1 MMKRFTSQAR
11 KSANIIR
18 LFIGFAL
25 LASTLVLPV
34 GVAQAAETVEPDAPG
49 KMFPESH
56 NIVKRQKYSHSNLD
70 SKISDEKVDCAVKDK
85 EGEDAGAALYQIIE
99 DENLVK
105 YDPVTGTYGDMITI
119 DDVDKTLNG
128 LLVDPDGRVFATHMW
143 NNGDRDFVQI
153 LPDSKSFKVLRS
165 LSNNNKSYNA
175 ATYIEDDGVPYALL
189 SQAFGKKAIKINLDQ
204 ISDSTEIYLGEVPK
218 GKNND
223 SSKVKDFIWVQE
235 GLTVGN
241 HKYFIVG
248 IRVKE
253 DGILEV
259 YLSDMNGKS
268 TKVSSPSGAYAFDV
282 NGEEGKDWQY
292 KLKLDDEDNVKFDDE
307 GNPEREKENGKDIKI
322 PIFVGTYGAAY
333 NFKQSNDVN
342 EVTSMFFSNN
352 EVGGM
357 MELKY
362 ENDTFSLVRLGNSKE
377 TSDNDGGG
385 CPFTG
390 AEIGIVDV
398 LDVECGTAENSYKYK
413 FKIKITNL
421 APIEKSFNVEA
432 KTGISPE
439 DLSLTTDSDY
449 DFLDWEKD
457 FSVGG
462 NDDRTIEAHIDWGE
476 VWEVKVRHSST
487 NEEINFSPDGGTL
500 NEKET
505 DCVAPP
511 VEEFNPRVTDSDVEI
526 ACVGDP
532 QTPQITVTLDN
543 TDSTISANFT
553 IAIEDNLDEKQM
565 TVPAKMEKDVT
576 FDIGEDSKWSLE
588 WTAKPTDT
596 DEFEPKFG
604 RYDPESDESPKEC
617 PDLPKFD
624 PKLSFEIDCTGRH
637 APQLIV
643 GVNNSESTV
652 DGELILTVTD
662 VNGETEHTIPFVKK
676 QNSSAITS
684 IPIPE
689 DSNWSVSW
697 EAIASE
703 GSFEPKKDSKE
714 QDFEDTNCVKDIDVE
729 LSKHVGNVYGYVWV
743 DLNEDGERTE
753 ITAGEEDHVKGAK
766 ATLTNVS
773 DILNSK
779 GEVVYQSGTY
789 APGGQVRVA
798 ITGEEQNGGSDETN
812 YRWFID
818 NVPIQDLQG
827 NIITWKVTID
837 YKDAEWPTG
846 FEPAGYTTWNEN
858 SSVTKSEKDSDVEP
872 LGGTLGV
879 SSLFTLVEGLDEHRA
894 DAGVIP
900 GDVDPEVFDPEIT
913 IEPLCSYNGFDNPNA
928 KFDITIDNTKSEV
941 EARVTVTKDGIK
953 VGNFPDVPAGE
964 SKTLPFVGEHDQQF
978 EVNVFAVE
986 NPHLYDP
993 IISSQIVD
1001 CPRFEIDVF
1010 LSDTDCGSDP
1020 PTATVVFKND
1030 SDISVVFS
1038 YSTIQTQVGGGR
1050 NSPPLTSLTQ
1060 EQILPSGEEVSILFN
1075 VNKNWTWR
1083 LNWDVVDSGSDQ
1095 EFFEKASIPT
1105 EGSEPFVPCPGG
1117 FEVDVEITVECTDSG
1132 PEVTIK
1138 IDNTASTIEARA
1150 SWFDSD
1156 SGPQNFIKVVAAG
1169 EYYETTFDGKANGVI
1184 WTVSGYAD
1192 PQAENFEGESQF
1204 RAEATVDCPKPQ
1216 LVLLQN
1222 CVDEVLKIEIDNKD
1236 LEVDGILTVTEILP
1250 GATDAKILD
1259 VDSKVPA
1266 GEKITTTID
1275 FIYGAKYFATL
1286 TSSDGS
1292 SYQQVSEETVI
1303 TCEEP
1308 IVIEPFDCAANPSL
1322 IQNLKNQ
1329 TAQTDEIKALDLTDG
1344 TYKLLYSIPFNY
1356 TEPPYVGFNALA
1368 IDPVDDFAY
1377 ATVRLNIDGE
1387 ERSFLTRFDQDQI
1400 GFLAELPVSK
1410 AFSGTIDADGDYL
1423 FEREGN
1429 LYRVEKVSDLEAFEK
1444 FDTPGVLDLTDD
1456 QPIYEGDP
1464 KYDTGDITY
1473 WVTADGASIS
1483 KYIIGVVRKT
1493 DQIMMIE
1500 YGESSSEFKLL
1511 VPVDENNETF
1521 DIPDLTYGAAWNADG
1536 RIIVSANVGGLY
1548 EIYPETISGTR
1559 VQVRKLAD
1567 TEATG
1572 NNDGMN
1578 CDDIPVC
1585 LPEEFGN
1592 VYGYAWIDWEESG
1605 DRTSVI
1611 GGAEEHLKGVTVTLT
1626 LESEYRNSEGEICE
1640 EFGESSWV
1648 VQTDGQNE
1656 SDYQWEIN
1664 NVPAKDNFGNDLL
1677 YKASFDYKGAT
1688 FPDGFS
1694 PTGYT
1699 KQLDDQ
1705 VTASEVDSDVLQNTS
1720 DTPTQTTDPMIL
1732 RLLMQHK
1739 QTKQI
1744 NLSRVSGPTTLADE
1758 DASTGGTTATS
1769 GLFTLSPNETVH
1781 RADAGILGYPV
1792 FEPISVVTIDCY
1804 SETARVLL
1812 DNTGSTVD
1820 ANFKVT
1826 VYNGAV
1832 EDANEIS
1839 SQSGEQL
1846 VPAGTQAFYAK
1857 AIPPPLGDTLTIL
1870 ATAVAEHN
1878 GIQFGPDNAGSNQSG
1893 TYCDPP
1899 FSVQVNVLPN
1909 CPTLDLTLKNLS
1921 AEEMNLDPGAPGVP
1935 ARFTVTLY
1943 QDGVPQE
1950 LGNIYS
1956 AAGRYYELDPGF
1968 YTIENLSLREDST
1981 WFIEWRAEDLTD
1993 PERTFEGVIG
2003 PELFD
2008 CKAIEIDPEVSFSFE
2023 CAAETGDQNEAV
2035 FSIDNSGS
2043 DGNIDFYIKQLDE
2056 IIYGPYTVQA
2066 GGIRDVVLPVDHQDE
2081 YSVVM
2086 TASEVQPEP
2095 QTQLGNTN
2103 IEIIGES
2110 ARITK
2115 QTLNTTSQISSST
2128 EVVVESGDTLSEIA
2142 AEHGIKTSE
2151 LMAANGIVDASR
2163 IFMGQK
2169 LQIPNQ
2175 AKTETSPAIKLDVV
2189 SKPSSTVEVTIQ
2201 SGDTLSEIAA
2211 EHGIKTSELM
2221 AANGIVDAS
2230 RIFIGQKLTIS
2241 KVKNAPNWDVI
2252 SLLAET
2258 LQAET
2263 NSVMFNETD
2272 GENISVEVDFT
2283 GSVDDFEVDCPVFE
2297 PDITFTEYCGD
2308 KSLHISV
2315 SNKDSDIAGEI
2326 LIYENGEVVS
2336 EGAVLPGGAFTVDY
2350 PFTFGATYQVVV
2362 NPVGSSNGF
2371 VYDPVSDEHEIG
2383 CETPFDPTVET
2394 SFDCSNYGPVA
2405 TVILDNT
2412 ASHSA
2417 AEFTLKLIIE
2427 DSPENIEIGPIYVG
2441 SRSESEIDLATEI
2454 GITRSALEDATWRF
2468 EWTATDPENESS
2480 IKTGTTQS
2488 ATTDCLPPVGPFDC
2502 ASNLAPLQIV
2512 LADSGVG
2519 YELNTLNLATGSLQ
2533 TIYSIPFTRTSPSY
2547 SEINGIGF
2555 NPVDETVYGFIRIKQ
2570 DNISSSYMIRFDSEQ
2585 IEYLAQVT
2593 NFPNSATFDDQGNF
2607 LWMTEGSLYKAE
2619 NASNIKGYVDHQDP
2633 RMPDLSNEPPVYD
2646 ARDEGD
2652 VYGHAVDIAHI
2663 KTDIGFGT
2671 TDYIAGMVYGADQI
2685 VLIGYEGDDL
2695 ARRLLDPV
2703 DRTGE
2708 KANLPGGGY
2717 GSAWS
2722 IGGQVFVASNSGE
2735 VFQLALDQ
2743 TEITSVFP
2751 IRGNVEIRRIG
2762 NSAANAHND
2771 GTNCPGVPACFPEI
2785 FGDVF
2790 GYVWIDW
2797 DASGDRTAIEYGQE
2811 EHIAGVN
2818 VTLTNTSPF
2827 YNSQGEPCYQEGEL
2841 EVSSTYTGQGSSAG
2855 QESGKYRWWIDD
2867 LPAKDNSG
2875 NRITYKATFD
2885 YAEGQF
2891 PQGFTPTGYTVKQ
2904 SNEVVASEI
2913 DSDVQPQNFTRSLTT
2928 TAVSGEFTIEPEAS
2942 SHRADAGVVGVPV
2955 FAPTATVEIDCDA
2968 DTADIKLD
2976 NSGSTVQAKYEV
2988 SVYHGDV
2995 DENNLI
3001 LSQSGDKAVDA
3012 GDIVD
3017 YGKRIPPPRGQILT
3031 ILITATP
3038 QKDDLDLGFE
3048 PVSVWNQAGVNC
3060 PTGFVIQVQVETDC
3074 DSGGVKV
3081 ILDNSE
3087 SSVAAFFTL
3096 VLTTGVET
3104 GLENHELA
3112 AEDEKEV
3119 LITVTEDTTWTLT
3132 WKAVETG
3139 QSEDEEGF
3147 IGFIGPEQFDC
3158 EPEEFLPVVSVD
3170 HVCDILGDT
3179 ATFSIDNTDSGVDAI
3194 VEVYSDGELI
3204 WGPTIIEKGTES
3216 YETTIP
3222 VTGIEAIT
3230 IRVAAGENSHNY
3242 GTTTIKETLNCPET
3256 QVAPFDC
3263 ASFPALIQIVGTND
3277 VGFEVK
3283 ELNPASGEYRP
3294 IYSIPF
3300 NRTPSYTGMNAAG
3313 INKVDS
3319 IAYALMGLN
3328 STSTYLVRFDAQEV
3342 LFVAKMPDMTAA
3354 GDVDE
3359 VGNFVWTKNTKRTL
3373 SVLPDITN
3381 MEGFKDPADAP
3392 DMSDW
3397 SPTLESVDAAA
3408 SDIATMIYDFG
3419 EGEGNY
3425 AMGLRG
3431 KNLYVYRYD
3440 DPTQA
3445 WIIKVTIPEGS
3456 TSPIPD
3462 GPFGAAWS
3470 HEDRIYFASN
3480 KGLGVFEVMIPTI
3493 DFESKTAEIRKVAN
3507 SDPTGWNDGMNCTGI
3522 PTCIPDIFGS
3532 TYGYSWI
3539 DWDTSGDRTSI
3550 ENGTEEHIAG
3560 VKVTLTNTT
3569 AYHDSEGNE
3578 CYGPGEFIL
3587 ETTTGSGD
3595 EQSGQDNGDYRWY
3608 FSDIPVEDSFGN
3620 EMRYEIHFDYE
3631 EAVLPEGFTPLGY
3644 TQQPNND
3651 LEESEIDSDAIPVQS
3666 TFFSTTK
3673 AVSDDFALV
3682 AGQEVHRPDAGIV
3695 GEFIFDPA
3703 ATVDIDCSLELAQ
3716 VELDNSESDI
3726 DALYTV
3732 DVYYG
3737 EIKEENKIVEQS
3749 GTQTVESGDIDYYA
3763 TAIPPPTG
3771 EILTVI
3777 VNAEAVRDGL
3787 ELEYEKAPVW
3797 NQAGTDCPS
3806 DFVAQV
3812 QVETDCDIGGVK
3824 VTLGNPGT
3832 DTGAIFEIVLVIEG
3846 AKQTTEYELDAD
3858 DTYILD
3864 FAIEDDSEWF
3874 IEWQAKEIS
3883 EEEFRFAAST
3893 TPRTIDC
3900 EEPLF
3905 TPIISTGFT
3914 CTTVGAVIT
3923 VFVDNRISEID
3934 SIVEIEINTELSW
3947 GPETVNAGDI
3957 SNVITIPAVDGD
3969 FARVWVKSADES
3981 ITTAAVMAE
3990 ETVDCPIFDPEA
4002 RVDVDCEIDRA
4013 LITLDNLKSSVEALF
4028 EIKVYRGDIDPIN
4041 YVLEE
4046 SGLQLVGPDSSSI
4059 FMKPIPL
4066 GGDQILSIEVTADAM
4081 RDGEPLGLDP
4091 KVVWSQSVSDCPSG
4105 FSAQIK
4111 VEIDCDLGG
4120 IVVMMDAEE
4129 SEIPVIFSI
4138 VGVID
4143 EVPEELNSYEIEP
4156 GDTTQVVIPVAGSS
4170 DWKVEWSATNA
4181 ANTEQT
4187 FSGSTPVQEIDC
4199 DVEEPT
4205 PDPQNPFNP
4214 DANVNIECRIDRALI
4229 KLDNLESTVDAL
4241 FRVEVYRSGIK
4252 STDIFSEES
4261 GVQLLEAGSSAS
4273 YMHPIS
4279 LVNREILSIVVTAEA
4294 IRDGKFIGLEPVV
4307 VWEQSVTDCPNGF
4320 VGQTKIKAECDLGG
4334 IEVTLDAQESS
4345 IPVVFNTTTVVDGVE
4360 QTSETFEVMAGEILL
4375 TNFAIPNGSKWSL
4388 KWSVENSENSSEIL
4402 KRGLTATQTFLCE
4415 EKIEV
4420 VTTTTST
4427 IPQIPE
4433 GQEGKTQED
4442 LKLTQSKEEVCEECC
4457 WPWWLFLLLGIAA
4470 LLGSLGMIA
4479 LLGLALAALGGKKSG
4494 GGCCTKDEGL
4504 PGAPLN
4510 LSITEKENSYKLC
4523 WEKAENGIP
4532 PTGYMIEGRIGN
4544 DWVDIATV
4552 IGRETWSSIRKSE
4565 ADGVNAWRVSGGN
4578 ENGRG
4583 RASEEIFT
4591 S

>member
-1 MMKRFTSQAR
+1 
-11 KSANIIR
+11 
-18 LFIGFAL
+18 
-25 LASTLVLPV
+25 
-34 GVAQAAETVEPDAPG
+34 
-49 KMFPESH
+49 
-56 NIVKRQKYSHSNLD
+56 
-70 SKISDEKVDCAVKDK
+70 
-85 EGEDAGAALYQIIE
+85 
-99 DENLVK
+99 
-105 YDPVTGTYGDMITI
+105 
-119 DDVDKTLNG
+119 
-128 LLVDPDGRVFATHMW
+128 
-143 NNGDRDFVQI
+143 
-153 LPDSKSFKVLRS
+153 
-165 LSNNNKSYNA
+165 
-175 ATYIEDDGVPYALL
+175 
-189 SQAFGKKAIKINLDQ
+189 
-204 ISDSTEIYLGEVPK
+204 
-218 GKNND
+218 
-223 SSKVKDFIWVQE
+223 
-235 GLTVGN
+235 
-241 HKYFIVG
+241 
-248 IRVKE
+248 
-253 DGILEV
+253 
-259 YLSDMNGKS
+259 
-268 TKVSSPSGAYAFDV
+268 
-282 NGEEGKDWQY
+282 
-292 KLKLDDEDNVKFDDE
+292 
-307 GNPEREKENGKDIKI
+307 
-322 PIFVGTYGAAY
+322 
-333 NFKQSNDVN
+333 
-342 EVTSMFFSNN
+342 
-352 EVGGM
+352 
-357 MELKY
+357 ME
-362 ENDTFSLVRLGNSKE
+362 
-377 TSDNDGGG
+377 
-385 CPFTG
+385 
-390 AEIGIVDV
+390 
-398 LDVECGTAENSYKYK
+398 
-413 FKIKITNL
+413 
-421 APIEKSFNVEA
+421 
-432 KTGISPE
+432 
-439 DLSLTTDSDY
+439 TDS
-449 DFLDWEKD
+449 
-457 FSVGG
+457 
-462 NDDRTIEAHIDWGE
+462 
-476 VWEVKVRHSST
+476 
-487 NEEINFSPDGGTL
+487 P
-500 NEKET
+500 
-505 DCVAPP
+505 
-511 VEEFNPRVTDSDVEI
+511 
-526 ACVGDP
+526 
-532 QTPQITVTLDN
+532 
-543 TDSTISANFT
+543 
-553 IAIEDNLDEKQM
+553 
-565 TVPAKMEKDVT
+565 
-576 FDIGEDSKWSLE
+576 
-588 WTAKPTDT
+588 
-596 DEFEPKFG
+596 
-604 RYDPESDESPKEC
+604 
-617 PDLPKFD
+617 
-624 PKLSFEIDCTGRH
+624 
-637 APQLIV
+637 
-643 GVNNSESTV
+643 
-652 DGELILTVTD
+652 
-662 VNGETEHTIPFVKK
+662 
-676 QNSSAITS
+676 AITS

-689 DSNWSVSW
+689 DSYWSISW
-697 EAIASE
+697 EAVASE
-703 GSFEPKKDSKE
+703 GSFDPITGAEQQNSKQDPKDTDCVEPPPPPEK
-714 QDFEDTNCVKDIDVE
+714 
-729 LSKHVGNVYGYVWV
+729 VGNVYGYVWV
-743 DLNEDGERTE
+743 DRNEDGQRTE
-753 ITAGEEDHVKGAK
+753 ITGGEEEHIKGAK

-773 DILNSK
+773 DFLDSD
-779 GEVVYQSGTY
+779 GTVLFVPGTY
-789 APGGQVRVA
+789 EEDGKVREA
-798 ITGEEQNGGSDETN
+798 ITGEGTDGGTDETN

-818 NVPIQDLQG
+818 NVPIQDPQG
-827 NIITWKVTID
+827 NIIQWKVTID
-837 YKDAEWPTG
+837 YEDAEWPTD
-846 FEPAGYTTWNEN
+846 FEPEGYTTKNET
-858 SSVTKSEKDSDVEP
+858 SVTKSEKDSDVEP

-879 SSLFTLVEGLDEHRA
+879 SSPFTLVEGLDEHRA
-894 DAGVIP
+894 DAGVIT
-900 GDVDPEVFDPEIT
+900 GDPPPPPLFTPEVT
-913 IEPLCSYNGFDNPNA
+913 IEMLCSYNGFDNPNA
-928 KFDITIDNTKSEV
+928 KFDITVDNTKSEV
-941 EARVTVTKDGIK
+941 EAVVTVTKDGME
-953 VGNFPDVPAGE
+953 VGNFPNVEAGSTNTVP
-964 SKTLPFVGEHDQQF
+964 FIGEHDQKF
-978 EVNVFAVE
+978 EVNVVAGE
-986 NPHLYDP
+986 NPHLYEP
-993 IISSQIVD
+993 IISSKIVD

-1038 YSTIQTQVGGGR
+1038 YFTSQTQVGGGR
-1050 NSPPLTSLTQ
+1050 NSPLLTSLTQ
-1060 EQILPSGEEVSILFN
+1060 QQILPAGEEVSILFN

-1095 EFFEKASIPT
+1095 EFFEKGSIPA
-1105 EGSEPFVPCPGG
+1105 EGSERFVPCPGG

-1138 IDNTASTIEARA
+1138 VDNTASTIDAHV

-1156 SGPQNFIKVVAAG
+1156 RGPQNFNKVVAAG
-1169 EYYETTFDGKANGVI
+1169 EDYETNFPGGANGVI

-1192 PQAENFEGESQF
+1192 PQVENFEGDSSV
-1204 RAEATVDCPKPQ
+1204 RAEATVDCPIPQ
-1216 LVLLQN
+1216 LSLLQD
-1222 CVDEVLKIEIDNKD
+1222 CADEVLKIEIDNKD
-1236 LEVDGILTVTEILP
+1236 LEVDGILTVTEVLL
-1250 GATDAKILD
+1250 GATEATILD

-1286 TSSDGS
+1286 TSSEGS

-1308 IVIEPFDCAANPSL
+1308 VVIEPFDCAANPSL

-1423 FEREGN
+1423 FERGGN
-1429 LYRVEKVSDLEAFEK
+1429 LYRVEKVSDLEAFEN
-1444 FDTPGVLDLTDD
+1444 FDTPGVLDLTDG

-1483 KYIIGVVRKT
+1483 KYVFGVVRKT

-1500 YGESSSEFKLL
+1500 YGESSNDFKLL
-1511 VPVDENNETF
+1511 VPADENNIIV
-1521 DIPDLTYGAAWNADG
+1521 DIPDGTYGAAWNADG
-1536 RIIVSANVGGLY
+1536 RIIVSANAGGLY

-1605 DRTSVI
+1605 DRTQVT

-1699 KQLDDQ
+1699 KQLADQ

-1720 DTPTQTTDPMIL
+1720 DTPTQATDPMIL
-1732 RLLMQHK
+1732 RLLMQHE

-1758 DASTGGTTATS
+1758 DASTGSTTATS
-1769 GLFTLSPNETVH
+1769 GLFTLLTNETVH
-1781 RADAGILGYPV
+1781 RADAGILGYPI

-1857 AIPPPLGDTLTIL
+1857 AIPPPLGDTLTIF

-1981 WFIEWRAEDLTD
+1981 WLIEWRAEDLTD

-2175 AKTETSPAIKLDVV
+2175 VKPETIPVFKLDVV
-2189 SKPSSTVEVTIQ
+2189 SKPSSTVEVTVQ

-2272 GENISVEVDFT
+2272 GENTGIEVDFT

-2336 EGAVLPGGAFTVDY
+2336 EGAVLPGGVFTVDY

-2371 VYDPVSDEHEIG
+2371 AYDPVSDEHEIG

-2405 TVILDNT
+2405 TVILNNT

-2468 EWTATDPENESS
+2468 EWTAIDPENESS

-2555 NPVDETVYGFIRIKQ
+2555 NPIDETVYGFIRIKQ

-2593 NFPNSATFDDQGNF
+2593 NFPNSATFDDHGNF
-2607 LWMTEGSLYKAE
+2607 LWMTDGSLYKAE
-2619 NASNIKGYVDHQDP
+2619 NASNIKGYVDHQDS

-2827 YNSQGEPCYQEGEL
+2827 YNSQGEPCYQAGEL

-2904 SNEVVASEI
+2904 SNEVVASEV

-2928 TAVSGEFTIEPEAS
+2928 TAVSGEFTIEPESS

-2968 DTADIKLD
+2968 GSADVVFD

-2988 SVYHGDV
+2988 NVYHGDV
-2995 DENNLI
+2995 EENNRVE
-3001 LSQSGDKAVDA
+3001 SQSGDKIVDA
-3012 GDIVD
+3012 YDVVD
-3017 YGKRIPPPRGQILT
+3017 YGKQIPPPRGQILT

-3038 QKDDLDLGFE
+3038 QKDDVDLGFE
-3048 PVSVWNQAGVNC
+3048 PVNVWNQAGVNC
-3060 PTGFVIQVQVETDC
+3060 PTGFVVQVQVETDC
-3074 DSGGVKV
+3074 DSGGVQV

-3087 SSVAAFFTL
+3087 SSVEAIFTL

-3104 GLENHELA
+3104 GF
-3112 AEDEKEV
+3112 EDHGVADGDQKEV
-3119 LITVTEDTTWTLT
+3119 LISVTEDSDWTLMWT
-3132 WKAVETG
+3132 AVETG

-3158 EPEEFLPVVSVD
+3158 EPEEFLPIVSVD

-3194 VEVYSDGELI
+3194 VEVYSDDELI

-3319 IAYALMGLN
+3319 IAYALMSLN

-3342 LFVAKMPDMTAA
+3342 LFVAKMPYMTAA

-3359 VGNFVWTKNTKRTL
+3359 SGNFIWTKNSERTL

-3392 DMSDW
+3392 DMSNW
-3397 SPTLESVDAAA
+3397 GPTLESVDATA

-3445 WIIKVTIPEGS
+3445 WIIKVSIPQGS

-3462 GPFGAAWS
+3462 GSFGAAWS

-3539 DWDTSGDRTSI
+3539 DWDKSGDRTSI
-3550 ENGTEEHIAG
+3550 EDGIEEHIAG

-3569 AYHDSEGNE
+3569 TYHDSEGNE
-3578 CYGPGEFIL
+3578 CYGPGEFVL
-3587 ETTTGSGD
+3587 ETTTGADGQS
-3595 EQSGQDNGDYRWY
+3595 SGQDTGDYRWY
-3608 FSDIPVEDSFGN
+3608 LSDVPVEDSFGN
-3620 EMRYEIHFDYE
+3620 EMRYEVHFDYE
-3631 EAVLPEGFTPLGY
+3631 EAILPEGFTPLGY

-3651 LEESEIDSDAIPVQS
+3651 LQESEIDSDARPIQT
-3666 TFFSTTK
+3666 TFFATTK
-3673 AVSDDFALV
+3673 AVSEDFSLT
-3682 AGQEVHRPDAGIV
+3682 AGEEVHRPDAGIV
-3695 GEFIFDPA
+3695 GELKFDPA
-3703 ATVDIDCSLELAQ
+3703 ATVDIDCLIELAQ

-3732 DVYYG
+3732 DVYHG
-3737 EIKEENKIVEQS
+3737 EINEVNKIVDQS
-3749 GTQTVESGDIDYYA
+3749 GTQIVESGDLEYYA

-3777 VNAEAVRDGL
+3777 VNAEAVREGL

-3812 QVETDCDIGGVK
+3812 QVETDCDIGGAK

-3832 DTGAIFEIVLVIEG
+3832 DTGAIFEIALIVEG
-3846 AKQTTEYELDAD
+3846 IKYTTEYELDAD
-3858 DTYILD
+3858 DTHILD
-3864 FAIEDDSEWF
+3864 LAIEDDSEWF

-3883 EEEFRFAAST
+3883 EEEFRFSAAT

-3934 SIVEIEINTELSW
+3934 SIVEIELNTELSW
-3947 GPETVNAGDI
+3947 GPETINAGDI
-3957 SNVITIPAVDGD
+3957 SNVITIPAVDDD
-3969 FARVWVKSADES
+3969 FVRVWVNSADES
-3981 ITTAAVMAE
+3981 TNTAAVMAE

-4002 RVDVDCEIDRA
+4002 YVDVDCEIDRA

-4028 EIKVYRGDIDPIN
+4028 EIKVYRGDIDPVN
-4041 YVLEE
+4041 YVLGE
-4046 SGLQLVGPDSSSI
+4046 SGIQLVGPDSSSM

-4066 GGDQILSIEVTADAM
+4066 SGDQILNIEVTADAM
-4081 RDGEPLGLDP
+4081 RDGEPLGLES

-4111 VEIDCDLGG
+4111 VETDCDLGG
-4120 IVVMMDAEE
+4120 IVVTMNAEE

-4143 EVPEELNSYEIEP
+4143 EISGEINSYEIAP
-4156 GDTTQVVIPVAGSS
+4156 GGTTQVVIPIAGNS
-4170 DWKVEWSATNA
+4170 DWNVEWSATNT

-4199 DVEEPT
+4199 AVEEPT
-4205 PDPQNPFNP
+4205 PDPENPFNP

-4229 KLDNLESTVDAL
+4229 KLDNLKSTVDSL

-4252 STDIFSEES
+4252 ATDIFSEES
-4261 GVQLLEAGSSAS
+4261 GVQLLEAGSVAS

-4279 LVNREILSIVVTAEA
+4279 LVNQDILSIVVTAEA

-4320 VGQTKIKAECDLGG
+4320 VGQTKIKPECALGG
-4334 IEVTLDAQESS
+4334 IEVTLDAKESS
-4345 IPVVFNTTTVVDGVE
+4345 ITVAFNTTTVVDGVE
-4360 QTSETFEVMAGEILL
+4360 QTSERFEVKAGERLI

-4388 KWSVENSENSSEIL
+4388 KWSVENPENNYEIL
-4402 KRGLTATQTFLCE
+4402 KRGSTATQTFSCE
-4415 EKIEV
+4415 EKVV

-4433 GQEGKTQED
+4433 GEEETTQEA

-4523 WEKAENGIP
+4523 WEKAENGNL
-4532 PTGYMIEGRIGN
+4532 PTGYLIEGRIGN
-4544 DWVDIATV
+4544 DWIDIVTV
-4552 IGRETWSSIRKSE
+4552 IGRETWVAIRKSE
-4565 ADGVNAWRVSGGN
+4565 ADEVDAWRVSAAN

>member
-11 KSANIIR
+11 KSVNIIR

-56 NIVKRQKYSHSNLD
+56 NIVKRQKFVD
-70 SKISDEKVDCAVKDK
+70 SKISNEKVDCKTSN
-85 EGEDAGAALYQIIE
+85 GGAALYQII
-99 DENLVK
+99 DDTDLVK
-105 YDPVTGTYGDMITI
+105 YDPLTGEYGDKITI
-119 DDVDKTLNG
+119 KGVGKTLNG
-128 LLVDPDGRVFATHMW
+128 LLVDPEGRVFAAHMTS
-143 NNGDRDFVQI
+143 NNGREFVQI
-153 LPDSKSFKVLRS
+153 LPESKSFKKLVS
-165 LSNNNKSYNA
+165 LTSSSNSYNA
-175 ATYIEDDGVPYALL
+175 GTYIEEDGVPYAVL
-189 SQAFGKKAIKINLDQ
+189 SQAYGKTAIKINLNE
-204 ISDSTEIYLGEVPK
+204 ISSPPLEIPLGV
-218 GKNND
+218 
-223 SSKVKDFIWVQE
+223 SKQNSNSKSKDFIWVQE
-235 GLTVGN
+235 GLVVDN
-241 HKYFIVG
+241 HTYYIVG
-248 IRVKE
+248 IYVK
-253 DGILEV
+253 GGTLEV

-268 TKVSSPSGAYAFDV
+268 TKKTYSGYGSFDGV
-282 NGEEGKDWQY
+282 
-292 KLKLDDEDNVKFDDE
+292 
-307 GNPEREKENGKDIKI
+307 
-322 PIFVGTYGAAY
+322 YGAGY
-333 NFKQSNDVN
+333 NFKAADDPA
-342 EVTSMFFSNN
+342 EITEMFFSNN
-352 EVGGM
+352 FLGGM
-357 MELKY
+357 MQLVYK
-362 ENDTFSLVRLGNSKE
+362 NNSFSLVRIGDSDKTN
-377 TSDNDGGG
+377 DNDGGG
-385 CPFTG
+385 CPFTEANMG
-390 AEIGIVDV
+390 PVDV
-398 LDVECGTAENSYKYK
+398 SGVECGTGPNLDGSRVL
-413 FKIKITNL
+413 IKIYNSSSSIKKFDVW
-421 APIEKSFNVEA
+421 AQVDESFAVDPTSNDSLEWKEYSVGA
-432 KTGISPE
+432 KTTKIIKVPI
-439 DLSLTTDSDY
+439 L
-449 DFLDWEKD
+449 WEQ
-457 FSVGG
+457 S
-462 NDDRTIEAHIDWGE
+462 
-476 VWEVKVRHSST
+476 WEVKVRDSST
-487 NEEINFSPDGGTL
+487 KKEILFSPTGDILNEEGDQCP
-500 NEKET
+500 
-505 DCVAPP
+505 APP
-511 VEEFNPRVTDSDVEI
+511 DDKFEPKVPNSDVKLE
-526 ACVGDP
+526 CVGDP
-532 QTPQITVTLDN
+532 SAPKIIITLDN
-543 TDSTISANFT
+543 TDSTIDANFT
-553 IAIEDNLDEKQM
+553 ITVEDDIATKQKEVSAGSKEEIEIA
-565 TVPAKMEKDVT
+565 VP
-576 FDIGEDSKWSLE
+576 EDSEWSLT
-588 WTAKPTDT
+588 WTSEPSDT
-596 DEFEPKFG
+596 QDKQNFDDVAGSYTPPSQDSPADCE
-604 RYDPESDESPKEC
+604 DPPPED
-617 PDLPKFD
+617 KFD
-624 PKLSFEIDCTGRH
+624 PKLTFRIQCGRH
-637 APQLIV
+637 GPQLIV
-643 GVNNSESTV
+643 GIDNTESTV
-652 DGELILTVTD
+652 DGTLHLTVTD
-662 VNGETEHTIPFVKK
+662 VNGETDHSINFVMETD
-676 QNSSAITS
+676 SPAITS

-689 DSNWSVSW
+689 DSYWSISW
-697 EAIASE
+697 EAVASE
-703 GSFEPKKDSKE
+703 GSFDPITGAEQQNSKQDPKDTDCVEPPPPPEK
-714 QDFEDTNCVKDIDVE
+714 
-729 LSKHVGNVYGYVWV
+729 VGNVYGYVWV
-743 DLNEDGERTE
+743 DRNEDGQRTE
-753 ITAGEEDHVKGAK
+753 ITGGEEEHIKGAK

-773 DILNSK
+773 DFLDSD
-779 GEVVYQSGTY
+779 GTVLFVPGTY
-789 APGGQVRVA
+789 EEDGKVREA
-798 ITGEEQNGGSDETN
+798 ITGEGTDGGTDETN

-818 NVPIQDLQG
+818 NVPIQDPQG
-827 NIITWKVTID
+827 NIIQWKVTID
-837 YKDAEWPTG
+837 YEDAEWPTD
-846 FEPAGYTTWNEN
+846 FEPEGYTTKNET
-858 SSVTKSEKDSDVEP
+858 SVTKSEKDSDVEP

-879 SSLFTLVEGLDEHRA
+879 SSPFTLVEGLDEHRA
-894 DAGVIP
+894 DAGVIT
-900 GDVDPEVFDPEIT
+900 GDPPPPPLFTPEVT
-913 IEPLCSYNGFDNPNA
+913 IEMLCSYNGFDNPNA
-928 KFDITIDNTKSEV
+928 KFDITVDNTKSEV
-941 EARVTVTKDGIK
+941 EAVVTVTKDGME
-953 VGNFPDVPAGE
+953 VGNFPNVEAGSTNTVP
-964 SKTLPFVGEHDQQF
+964 FIGEHDQKF
-978 EVNVFAVE
+978 EVNVVAGE
-986 NPHLYDP
+986 NPHLYEP
-993 IISSQIVD
+993 IISSKIVD

-1038 YSTIQTQVGGGR
+1038 YFTSQTQVGGGR
-1050 NSPPLTSLTQ
+1050 NSPLLTSLTQ
-1060 EQILPSGEEVSILFN
+1060 QQILPAGEEVSILFN

-1095 EFFEKASIPT
+1095 EFFEKGSIPA
-1105 EGSEPFVPCPGG
+1105 EGSERFVPCPGG

-1138 IDNTASTIEARA
+1138 VDNTASTIDAHV

-1156 SGPQNFIKVVAAG
+1156 RGPQNFNKVVAAG
-1169 EYYETTFDGKANGVI
+1169 EDYETNFPGGANGVI

-1192 PQAENFEGESQF
+1192 PQVENFEGDSSV
-1204 RAEATVDCPKPQ
+1204 RAEATVDCPIPQ
-1216 LVLLQN
+1216 LSLLQD
-1222 CVDEVLKIEIDNKD
+1222 CADEVLKIEIDNKD
-1236 LEVDGILTVTEILP
+1236 LEVDGILTVTEVLL
-1250 GATDAKILD
+1250 GATEATILD

-1308 IVIEPFDCAANPSL
+1308 VVIEPFDCAANPSL

-1423 FEREGN
+1423 FERGGN
-1429 LYRVEKVSDLEAFEK
+1429 LYRVEKVSDLEAFEN
-1444 FDTPGVLDLTDD
+1444 FDTPGVLDLTDG

-1483 KYIIGVVRKT
+1483 KYVFGVVRKT

-1500 YGESSSEFKLL
+1500 YGESSSDFKLL
-1511 VPVDENNETF
+1511 VPADENNIIV
-1521 DIPDLTYGAAWNADG
+1521 DIPDGTYGAAWNADG
-1536 RIIVSANVGGLY
+1536 RIIVSANAGGLY

-1605 DRTSVI
+1605 DRTQVI

-1699 KQLDDQ
+1699 KQLADE

-1720 DTPTQTTDPMIL
+1720 DIPTQATDPMIL
-1732 RLLMQHK
+1732 RLLMQHE

-1758 DASTGGTTATS
+1758 DASTGSTTATS
-1769 GLFTLSPNETVH
+1769 GLFTLLTNETVH

-1857 AIPPPLGDTLTIL
+1857 AIPPPLGDTLTIF

-1981 WFIEWRAEDLTD
+1981 WLIEWKAEDLTD

-2175 AKTETSPAIKLDVV
+2175 VKPETIPVFKLDVV
-2189 SKPSSTVEVTIQ
+2189 SKPSSTVEVTVQ

-2230 RIFIGQKLTIS
+2230 RIFIGQKLKIS

-2272 GENISVEVDFT
+2272 GENTGIEVDFT

-2336 EGAVLPGGAFTVDY
+2336 EGAVLPGGVFTVDY

-2371 VYDPVSDEHEIG
+2371 AYDPVSDEHEIG

-2405 TVILDNT
+2405 TVILNNT

-2468 EWTATDPENESS
+2468 EWTAIDPENESS

-2555 NPVDETVYGFIRIKQ
+2555 NPIDETVYGFIRIKQ

-2593 NFPNSATFDDQGNF
+2593 NFPNSATFDDHGNF
-2607 LWMTEGSLYKAE
+2607 LWMTDGSLYKAE
-2619 NASNIKGYVDHQDP
+2619 NASNIKGYVDHQDS

-2827 YNSQGEPCYQEGEL
+2827 YNSQGEPCYQAGEL

-2891 PQGFTPTGYTVKQ
+2891 PQGFTPTGYTVKR
-2904 SNEVVASEI
+2904 SNEVVASEV
-2913 DSDVQPQNFTRSLTT
+2913 DSDVQPQNFTRSLNT
-2928 TAVSGEFTIEPEAS
+2928 TAVSGEFTIEPESS

-2968 DTADIKLD
+2968 GSADVVFD

-2988 SVYHGDV
+2988 NVYHGDV
-2995 DENNLI
+2995 EENNRVQ
-3001 LSQSGDKAVDA
+3001 SQSGDKIVDA
-3012 GDIVD
+3012 YDVVD
-3017 YGKRIPPPRGQILT
+3017 YGKQIPPPRGQILT

-3038 QKDDLDLGFE
+3038 QKDDVDLGFE
-3048 PVSVWNQAGVNC
+3048 PVNVWNQAGVNC
-3060 PTGFVIQVQVETDC
+3060 PTGFVVQVQVETDC
-3074 DSGGVKV
+3074 DSGGVQV

-3087 SSVAAFFTL
+3087 SSVEAIFTL

-3104 GLENHELA
+3104 GF
-3112 AEDEKEV
+3112 EDHGVADGDQKEV
-3119 LITVTEDTTWTLT
+3119 LISVTEDSDWTLMWT
-3132 WKAVETG
+3132 AVETG

-3147 IGFIGPEQFDC
+3147 IGFIGPEQFNC
-3158 EPEEFLPVVSVD
+3158 EPEEFLPIVSVD

-3194 VEVYSDGELI
+3194 VEVYSDDELI

-3319 IAYALMGLN
+3319 IAYALMSLN

-3342 LFVAKMPDMTAA
+3342 LFVAKMPYMTAA

-3359 VGNFVWTKNTKRTL
+3359 SGNFIWTKNSERTL

-3392 DMSDW
+3392 DMSNW
-3397 SPTLESVDAAA
+3397 GPTLESVEATA

-3445 WIIKVTIPEGS
+3445 WIIKVSIPQGS

-3462 GPFGAAWS
+3462 GSFGAAWS

-3539 DWDTSGDRTSI
+3539 DWDKSGDRTSI
-3550 ENGTEEHIAG
+3550 EDGIEEHIAG

-3569 AYHDSEGNE
+3569 TYHDSEGNE
-3578 CYGPGEFIL
+3578 CYGPGEFVL
-3587 ETTTGSGD
+3587 ETTTGADGQS
-3595 EQSGQDNGDYRWY
+3595 SGQDTGDYRWY
-3608 FSDIPVEDSFGN
+3608 LSDVPVEDSFGN
-3620 EMRYEIHFDYE
+3620 EMRYEVHFDYE
-3631 EAVLPEGFTPLGY
+3631 EAILPEGFTPLGY

-3651 LEESEIDSDAIPVQS
+3651 LQESEIDSDARPIQT
-3666 TFFSTTK
+3666 TFFATTK
-3673 AVSDDFALV
+3673 AVSEDFSLI
-3682 AGQEVHRPDAGIV
+3682 AGEEVHRPDAGIV
-3695 GEFIFDPA
+3695 GELTFDPT
-3703 ATVDIDCSLELAQ
+3703 ATVDIDCLIELAQ

-3732 DVYYG
+3732 DVYHG
-3737 EIKEENKIVEQS
+3737 EINEVNKIVDQS
-3749 GTQTVESGDIDYYA
+3749 GTQIVESGDLEYYA

-3777 VNAEAVRDGL
+3777 VNAEAVREGL

-3812 QVETDCDIGGVK
+3812 QVETDCDIGGAK

-3832 DTGAIFEIVLVIEG
+3832 DTGAIFEIALIVEG
-3846 AKQTTEYELDAD
+3846 IKYTTEYELDAD
-3858 DTYILD
+3858 DTHILD
-3864 FAIEDDSEWF
+3864 LAIEDDSEWF

-3883 EEEFRFAAST
+3883 EEEFRFSAAT

-3934 SIVEIEINTELSW
+3934 SIVEIELNTELSW
-3947 GPETVNAGDI
+3947 GPETINAGDI
-3957 SNVITIPAVDGD
+3957 SNVITIPAVDDD
-3969 FARVWVKSADES
+3969 FVRVWVNSADES
-3981 ITTAAVMAE
+3981 TNTAAVMAE

-4002 RVDVDCEIDRA
+4002 YVDVDCEIDRA

-4028 EIKVYRGDIDPIN
+4028 EIKVYRGDIDPVN
-4041 YVLEE
+4041 YVLGE
-4046 SGLQLVGPDSSSI
+4046 SGIQLVGPDSSSM

-4066 GGDQILSIEVTADAM
+4066 SGDQILNIEVTADAM
-4081 RDGEPLGLDP
+4081 RDGEPLGLES

-4111 VEIDCDLGG
+4111 VETDCDLGG
-4120 IVVMMDAEE
+4120 IVVTMNAEE

-4143 EVPEELNSYEIEP
+4143 EISGEINSYEIAP
-4156 GDTTQVVIPVAGSS
+4156 GGTTQVVIPIVGNS
-4170 DWKVEWSATNA
+4170 DWNVEWSATNT

-4199 DVEEPT
+4199 AVEEPT
-4205 PDPQNPFNP
+4205 PDPENPFNP

-4229 KLDNLESTVDAL
+4229 KLDNLKSTVDSL

-4252 STDIFSEES
+4252 ATDIFSEES
-4261 GVQLLEAGSSAS
+4261 GVQLLEAGSVAS

-4279 LVNREILSIVVTAEA
+4279 LVNQDILSIVVTAEA

-4320 VGQTKIKAECDLGG
+4320 VGQTKIKPECALGG
-4334 IEVTLDAQESS
+4334 IEVTLDAKESS
-4345 IPVVFNTTTVVDGVE
+4345 ITVAFNTTTVVDGME
-4360 QTSETFEVMAGEILL
+4360 QTSERFEVRAGERLI

-4388 KWSVENSENSSEIL
+4388 KWSVENPENNYEIL
-4402 KRGLTATQTFLCE
+4402 KRGSTATQTFSCE
-4415 EKIEV
+4415 EKVV

-4433 GQEGKTQED
+4433 GEEETTQEA

-4523 WEKAENGIP
+4523 WEKAENGNL
-4532 PTGYMIEGRIGN
+4532 PTGYLIEGRIGN
-4544 DWVDIATV
+4544 DWIDIVTV
-4552 IGRETWSSIRKSE
+4552 IGRETWVAIRKSE
-4565 ADGVNAWRVSGGN
+4565 ADEVDAWRVSAAN